1 MLNNCSAL
9 FWLNLIKLRKMEE
22 LQTELFHPSS
32 QVLQAFEEIPMC
44 SVLEQIK
51 EKHNLEKGKK
61 VSQLIA
67 VLTTASLN

>member
-9 FWLNLIKLRKMEE
+9 FRLNLIKLHKMED
-22 LQTELFHPSS
+22 LQTELFHPSP

-51 EKHNLEKGKK
+51 EKHNLEKVKK
-61 VSQLIA
+61 VSRLIA
-67 VLTTASLN
+67 ALANS